1 MTPDNPLDHI
11 DIPGL
16 LEVRTRNILISIY
29 HVWVPRF
36 KENIKKAHD
45 IALDNCLDLKQ
56 IYGETQISLSNR
68 A

>member
-1 MTPDNPLDHI
+1 MTPANPLDPI

-29 HVWVPRF
+29 HVWEPTF

-45 IALDNCLDLKQ
+45 IALDNCLDMKQ
-56 IYGETQISLSNR
+56 ILAKT
-68 A
+68 

>member
-1 MTPDNPLDHI
+1 MTPANPLDPI

-16 LEVRTRNILISIY
+16 LEVRTRNILISMY

-36 KENIKKAHD
+36 KENIEKAHD
-45 IALDNCLDLKQ
+45 IALDNCLDMKQ